1 MPPFRQRGGTGTLY
15 MHNKLI
21 TYLFSGLLLVT
32 LAHPAT
38 AQGPDEPPFMP
49 GRGWLG
55 PGQGRSPY
63 GAYCPKRHADRYGAR
78 QPVQTADEARERLL
92 LLFGADQVTIS
103 DLEERPRHFKAN
115 IVDKN
120 GKLLDT
126 VIIDRRSGR
135 IRSIL

>member
-1 MPPFRQRGGTGTLY
+1 MPKTAL
-15 MHNKLI
+15 
-21 TYLFSGLLLVT
+21 TYLLSLLVLLL
-32 LAHPAT
+32 LAQPSA
-38 AQGPDEPPFMP
+38 ALEPEERPFMP
-49 GRGWLG
+49 GRGWHG
-55 PGQGRSPY
+55 PGQGLGLGPGRSPY

-78 QPVQTADEARERLL
+78 QPVQTAAEARERLL
-92 LLFGADQVTIS
+92 QLFGADQVTIS

-120 GKLLDT
+120 GRLLDT

>member
-1 MPPFRQRGGTGTLY
+1 MHTTL
-15 MHNKLI
+15 
-21 TYLFSGLLLVT
+21 TAYLFSGLLLMV
-32 LAHPAT
+32 LAQPAT
-38 AQGPDEPPFMP
+38 ARGAEERPFMP
-49 GRGWLG
+49 GRGWHAPGQGFGL
-55 PGQGRSPY
+55 GQGRSPY

-78 QPVQTADEARERLL
+78 QPVDNAAEARERLL
-92 LLFGADQVTIS
+92 QLFGAQVTVT

>member
-1 MPPFRQRGGTGTLY
+1 

-21 TYLFSGLLLVT
+21 RYLFSGLLLVT
-32 LAHPAT
+32 LAQPVA
-38 AQGPDEPPFMP
+38 ARGAEERPFMP
-49 GRGWLG
+49 ERGWHAPGQGFGL
-55 PGQGRSPY
+55 GQGRSPY

-78 QPVQTADEARERLL
+78 QPVHSAAEARERLL
-92 LLFGADQVTIS
+92 QLFGANQVTVS

>member
-1 MPPFRQRGGTGTLY
+1 MP
-15 MHNKLI
+15 KSI
-21 TYLFSGLLLVT
+21 STYLLAIIALVLL
-32 LAHPAT
+32 ADPAA
-38 AQGPDEPPFMP
+38 AQWPDGRPFTP
-49 GRGWLG
+49 ERGWHG
-55 PGQGRSPY
+55 PGQGLGLGPGRSPY

-78 QPVQTADEARERLL
+78 QPVHTEAEARERLL
-92 LLFGADQVTIS
+92 QLFGADQVTVS